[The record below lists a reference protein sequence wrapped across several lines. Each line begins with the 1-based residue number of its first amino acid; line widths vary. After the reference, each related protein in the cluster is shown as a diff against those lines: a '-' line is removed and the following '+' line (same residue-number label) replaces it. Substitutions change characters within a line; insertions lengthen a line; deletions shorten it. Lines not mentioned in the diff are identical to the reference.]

1 MIFTWSDALDY
12 FNSQTFYL
20 FLYQFSCKK
29 TRIPYLILAT
39 RILRSLLESNVIIR
53 EINKAGT
60 LSRYH
65 HIDQSKAIGIM
76 NSGSR

>member
-1 MIFTWSDALDY
+1 MIFTWSDALYY

-20 FLYQFSCKK
+20 FLYQFSCER

-39 RILRSLLESNVIIR
+39 RILRSLPESNVVMR
-53 EINKAGT
+53 EINRAGT
-60 LSRYH
+60 LIRYH

-76 NSGSR
+76 NLGSK